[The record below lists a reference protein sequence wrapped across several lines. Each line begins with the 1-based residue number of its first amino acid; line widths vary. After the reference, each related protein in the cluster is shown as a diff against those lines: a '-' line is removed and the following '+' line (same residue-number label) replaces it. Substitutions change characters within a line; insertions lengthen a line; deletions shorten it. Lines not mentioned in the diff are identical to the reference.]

1 MGKRSPKKGK
11 RIPIYIFLISL
22 LILFGIL
29 YVFPTVTGALAK
41 TTVIEYGSLQVV
53 NQVTC
58 YFVRDESVVTAAS
71 TGPIQYYFEEGEL
84 VRKGTKVLDLLPTG
98 GNAYHV
104 PDNLIVSYYI
114 DGQESFFSPTNLS
127 KITQEQVKGLEL
139 EVHDTRRES
148 AISGEPLYKLVD
160 NSTWYVFFWVGS
172 EDVINY
178 KKDGDVTLRLPLV
191 NVKGTTYDIIE
202 ENGTWKVV
210 LAFTK
215 YYEDMAKLRT
225 IEAEVVTSDY
235 EGLMVPNES
244 ITTKNGKTGVYVK
257 DISGEFLF
265 TPVSVITSDGQ
276 YSLVESSFFDEE
288 IDGMIERI
296 STVEVYD
303 EILNHPKGED

>member
-11 RIPIYIFLISL
+11 RIPVYIFLISL

-29 YVFPTVTGALAK
+29 YIFPTVTGALAK

-58 YFVRDESVVTAAS
+58 YFVRDESVVNATS

-84 VRKGTKVLDLLPTG
+84 VRKGTKVLDLVPAV
-98 GNAYHV
+98 GNAYYV

-114 DGQESFFSPTNLS
+114 DGHENFFSPDNLPA
-127 KITQEQVKGLEL
+127 ITKEQVKDLEL
-139 EVHDTRRES
+139 IVHDTHRES

-178 KKDGDVTLRLPLV
+178 KKDGDVTLRLPLG

-202 ENGTWKVV
+202 ENGAWKVI

-215 YYEDMAKLRT
+215 YYEDMTKLRT

-244 ITTKNGKTGVYVK
+244 ITTKDGKPGVYVK
-257 DISGEFLF
+257 DISREFVF

-276 YSLVESSFFDEE
+276 YSLVESSFFD
-288 IDGMIERI
+288 DNVNGATERI

-303 EILNHPKGED
+303 EILNHPKGEE